1 MKLLKILAAAGLGI
15 ALGVAAKRHLETRD
29 SGYPAEVWHNLE

>member
-15 ALGVAAKRHLETRD
+15 AFGVAAMRYLESRD
-29 SGYPAEVWHNLE
+29 AGYPAEVWHNLE